1 MVPVFKNVGERSTGK
16 SYHLVSLL
24 SAVNKVIEKL
34 VNNTIGDHLEKC
46 GFFSDF
52 QYGFRFS
59 GSTVDLLT
67 VVSDRIAG
75 TFKKS
80 GATRAA
86 ALDIFKGLT
95 EFGMLVFFTNLIL
108 MEFQVRYLALFLLF
122 SGIDDF
128 ECFWM
133 GSLHKNIQL
142 MLEFLK
148 VPFLV
153 LHFSYYTLMIF
164 LMM

>member
-24 SAVNKVIEKL
+24 SAINKVIEKL
-34 VNNTIGDHLEKC
+34 VNTIGDHLEKC
-46 GFFSDF
+46 GLFYDF

-59 GSTVDLLT
+59 GSTLDLLT

-75 TFKKS
+75 AFKRS

-108 MEFQVRYLALFLLF
+108 TEFQVRYLALFLLF

-133 GSLHKNIQL
+133 GSLHKNILL

-153 LHFSYYTLMIF
+153 SHFSYYTLMTF